1 MRALERTRRLKQTD
15 LKMISAQLASTS
27 GFCLQILYSLLLLW
41 TKEMNGLSDF
51 SNYLFRIINS
61 HSAQACDGDVLVLRC
76 PRHSSIT
83 VQSAFYG
90 QSEDVNVPGMRCQ
103 WRNHSCSATT
113 ALQKVL
119 YECQG
124 HRDCQL
130 LVNHH
135 VFGRDPCPG
144 TPKYLRVSYRS
155 EHKKRVTCEG
165 DRLLLHCKYP
175 KVLNIYSAVYGRTME
190 EEDHCPSEIREP
202 PPFDCL
208 FHGAVG
214 VVTNICYGKQRCLFT
229 IDEEHFND
237 PCPPGTKK
245 YLTVL
250 YACVPQSLLKEADPN
265 HFQTTSVPSQS
276 TKEVERPV
284 VKSAKF
290 PENRIIVSNSLMAYG
305 FITEHPEMAGL
316 LFTSSVCVGL
326 LVILVAVS
334 TQITCSRHLNKPG
347 TLNKSRTTELEEV
360 EPMSQDIDEED
371 EEDNGSESLM
381 ESSNLSEIG
390 RKLYCW
396 EDVTYTTEAAELME
410 RIERRELVIQEIR
423 MNAYLNGNTCIL
435 HSYLPTVKQNVQ

>member
-113 ALQKVL
+113 ALQ
-119 YECQG
+119 C
-124 HRDCQL
+124 CM
-130 LVNHH
+130 NA
-135 VFGRDPCPG
+135 
-144 TPKYLRVSYRS
+144 RVIETASCWLIITS
-155 EHKKRVTCEG
+155 LAEILALEPLNTSVCHTAEHKKRVTCEG